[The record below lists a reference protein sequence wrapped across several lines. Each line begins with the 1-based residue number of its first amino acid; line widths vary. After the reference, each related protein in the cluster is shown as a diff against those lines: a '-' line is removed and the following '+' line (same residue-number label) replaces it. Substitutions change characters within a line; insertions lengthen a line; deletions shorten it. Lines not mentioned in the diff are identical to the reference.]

1 MLQEPGQLVVCNNH
15 SGVCRWQCLSWCS
28 PRLASLRLVFQCFH
42 KPKRVSIHLFYFFPR
57 EASDPEDTCLAVGPA
72 PEWCRSPLGSP
83 TRFARRRS
91 AISLA
96 TRSNHS
102 TEPHSPRG
110 LHFAIYRQSSLDENF
125 QRALVR
131 PLQAKKKKTYG
142 SCWRTWL
149 GTTSQSPALCTVLNP
164 CGETRS
170 LRCIA
175 RIFCLHSC

>member
-1 MLQEPGQLVVCNNH
+1 MLQEPRQLVVCNNH

-83 TRFARRRS
+83 TRFARCRS

-131 PLQAKKKKTYG
+131 PLQAKIKNL
-142 SCWRTWL
+142 R
-149 GTTSQSPALCTVLNP
+149 VLLEDLAWYHVSKP
-164 CGETRS
+164 CPLHGAQP
-170 LRCIA
+170 LRWNT
-175 RIFCLHSC
+175 FTPMHSKDFLFT

>member
-131 PLQAKKKKTYG
+131 PLQAKKKKKLTG
-142 SCWRTWL
+142 
-149 GTTSQSPALCTVLNP
+149 PAGGPGLVPRLKALP
-164 CGETRS
+164 FA
-170 LRCIA
+170 RCSTLA
-175 RIFCLHSC
+175 VKHVHSDA

>member
-131 PLQAKKKKTYG
+131 PLQAKKTNKQLIG
-142 SCWRTWL
+142 
-149 GTTSQSPALCTVLNP
+149 PAGGPGLVPRLKALP
-164 CGETRS
+164 FA
-170 LRCIA
+170 RCSTLA
-175 RIFCLHSC
+175 VKHVHSDA